1 MGVFQSCPFR
11 DVPHY
16 SKKDK
21 PTLNIEHPKTVLK
34 MKAVTL
40 FAVLVSLSIILD
52 LTNSIWF
59 ARSRAGSRP
68 GGRFSRFGRSDPD
81 MIDNDENDQ
90 GADYDDNDI
99 LDALADIIVDRQ
111 EKRSVSSLIRNRD
124 MRSLS
129 ALYGKRGMMNPMAK
143 AKGLGK

>member
-59 ARSRAGSRP
+59 ARARAGGRR
-68 GGRFSRFGRSDPD
+68 GRFGRFGRSDPD
-81 MIDNDENDQ
+81 MMDNDEDDQ
-90 GADYDDNDI
+90 GDDYDDNDI

-129 ALYGKRGMMNPMAK
+129 ALYGKRGMMNPMIK

>member
-1 MGVFQSCPFR
+1 MG
-11 DVPHY
+11 
-16 SKKDK
+16 
-21 PTLNIEHPKTVLK
+21 TLRQTFIEHQETLIK

-40 FAVLVSLSIILD
+40 FAVLVSLSLILD
-52 LTNSIWF
+52 LTNSFWI
-59 ARSRAGSRP
+59 ARSRVGSRR

-81 MIDNDENDQ
+81 MVDIDEDEQ
-90 GADYDDNDI
+90 GADYDDTDI

-143 AKGLGK
+143 NKGLGK